1 MTLLDI
7 AIFALGA
14 LLIGR
19 LPLPIRTWALLIGS
33 VIAIYGL
40 QPDVPSLRRLDY
52 VLPTVAIGLSALC
65 WWLTLPERRITREDR
80 ITFGVAIALILM
92 IAATRYLAPPLR
104 IVTAPPDPFQVAFAL
119 MVIALPITLFARR
132 LRLGGMLIGIVMLF
146 IALKV
151 DPIAGWIAG
160 IWRGVN
166 GQDVS
171 LATALELEW
180 IGFSYLAFRL
190 IHTLRDR
197 QTGQLP
203 ALSLREYLTYA
214 LFFPAYTAGPIDRA
228 ERFVQ
233 EYRALPPL
241 DSARLGLGCERIAI
255 GLLKKFVI
263 ADTLA
268 LIALNSVNVT
278 QAESTGGLW
287 VLLYAYALRLYFD
300 FSGYTD
306 LAIGIG
312 ILYGINLPENF
323 DRPYLKHNITLFW
336 QSWHITLSHW
346 ARFYVFSPL
355 SRALLTRQPK
365 PPTWV
370 ILLTA
375 HLVTMILIGLWH
387 DVTGPFLVWGIWH
400 GIALF
405 VHKQWSDQTRR
416 WYQQLK
422 AHPWRLRVWT
432 SFGVILTFHYVTLG
446 WVWFALPDLRLAL
459 NTLLRL
465 FGGTP

>member
-1 MTLLDI
+1 M
-7 AIFALGA
+7 FALGA
-14 LLIGR
+14 LLIGCLPRSIR
-19 LPLPIRTWALLIGS
+19 LWVLLIGS
-33 VIAIYGL
+33 VIAIYVL

-52 VLPTVAIGLSALC
+52 VLPTAALLLSAFCWWWTLPQRQITPEDRLTFVIAIG
-65 WWLTLPERRITREDR
+65 
-80 ITFGVAIALILM
+80 VILM
-92 IAATRYLAPPLR
+92 IAGTRLLAPEWR
-104 IVTAPPDPFQVAFAL
+104 IVTAPPDPIHVAIVLAGI
-119 MVIALPITLFARR
+119 VLPLAWIARR
-132 LRLGGMLIGIVMLF
+132 IRLGWAILGIIGLF

-151 DPIAGWIAG
+151 DPIAMWIAG
-160 IWRGVN
+160 LWRGVN

-171 LATALELEW
+171 LATPVELEW

-233 EYRALPPL
+233 DYRALPPL
-241 DSARLGLGCERIAI
+241 DLARLQAGGERIAI
-255 GLLKKFVI
+255 GLFKKFVI

-268 LIALNSVNVT
+268 VIALNSLTVT
-278 QAESTGGLW
+278 QAESAWGLW
-287 VLLYAYALRLYFD
+287 VLLYAYAFRLYFD

-306 LAIGIG
+306 IAIGIG
-312 ILYGINLPENF
+312 MLYGINLPENF

-336 QSWHITLSHW
+336 QSWHITLSSW
-346 ARFYVFSPL
+346 VRFYVFSPL
-355 SRALLTRQPK
+355 SRAMLTRQRK

-375 HLVTMILIGLWH
+375 HLITMILIGLWH
-387 DVTGPFLVWGIWH
+387 DVTGPFLMWGIWH

-405 VHKQWSDQTRR
+405 LHKQWSDRTRR

-422 AHPWRLRVWT
+422 TRPWRLRAWHT
-432 SFGVILTFHYVTLG
+432 FGLILTFHYVTLG
-446 WVWFALPDLRLAL
+446 WVWFALPDLGLAFA
-459 NTLLRL
+459 TVLRL
-465 FGGTP
+465 FGGG